1 MKQLMLILFLTFL
14 IAAGYIVLIEPN
26 MIVTREL
33 NIQSPGIERRLRIM
47 LVSDLHIHGIWL
59 REFIVLNIAR
69 AIKPD
74 MIIVAGDLIES
85 PDGVEAAV
93 SLIRAFSGVSRVVV
107 VWGNWDHWSGV
118 NLKVFRRKL
127 EEHGATVLVNEAL
140 TLEEWLTVAGVD
152 DPYTGH
158 ADLDK
163 ALNSQ
168 PPGFRLLVAHSPQ
181 IIGLAAGRVD
191 LVLTGHTHGGQVAIP
206 FIGSPFIPLPGKYR
220 GYVYGLYVVN
230 GTLLYVTRGVGTS
243 FLPVRLMCPPEVAL
257 ITLEAG
263 S

>member
-1 MKQLMLILFLTFL
+1 MLILFLAPL
-14 IAAGYIVLIEPN
+14 VAAGYAVLIEPN
-26 MIVTREL
+26 MVVTREL
-33 NIQSPGIERRLRIM
+33 TVRSPGIERRLRIM
-47 LVSDLHIHGIWL
+47 LVSDLHMHGVWL

-69 AIKPD
+69 AVKPD

-85 PDGVEAAV
+85 PDGAEAAV
-93 SLIRAFSGVSRVVV
+93 SLIRAFSRISRVVV

-118 NLKVFRRKL
+118 NLTVFRRRL
-127 EEHGATVLVNEAL
+127 EECGATVLVNEAL

-152 DPYTGH
+152 DPYTGR
-158 ADLDK
+158 ADLDR
-163 ALNSQ
+163 ALARC

-181 IIGLAAGRVD
+181 IIGLAAGKVD
-191 LVLTGHTHGGQVAIP
+191 LVLAGHTHGGQVVIP
-206 FIGSPFIPLPGKYR
+206 FIGPLFIPLPRRYR

-243 FLPVRLMCPPEVAL
+243 FLPVRFMCPPEVAL
-257 ITLEAG
+257 IILKAG